1 MHIQIRESRTDPV
14 TASPVDEHPSE
25 GAEASV
31 SIILHVCL
39 PCSCIN
45 LETFVRLQFL
55 PFPTSPGLDAAV
67 SQSLGICVATC
78 GHGGDHVTFYFTVV
92 NTEPFVWNSWEVWS
106 LMPSVSLLQDRRC
119 LGGSCNCR
127 GEVKCKINWLTS
139 NP

>member
-1 MHIQIRESRTDPV
+1 MHRQIRESRIDPV

-31 SIILHVCL
+31 SIILHVRL
-39 PCSCIN
+39 PCSCIY

-67 SQSLGICVATC
+67 SQSLGIRAATC
-78 GHGGDHVTFYFTVV
+78 GPGGDRVTFCFTVV

-106 LMPSVSLLQDRRC
+106 LMPSVSLNSVQGRGAW
-119 LGGSCNCR
+119 GGSCNCGGR
-127 GEVKCKINWLTS
+127 LSVKLIG
-139 NP
+139 